1 MSARAP
7 ATVGPAI
14 LAGLIP
20 IRAVV
25 FDLFDTLVD
34 LVSEDMPLTEHA
46 GRMIPA
52 TLVRLHALT
61 ADYGSVDLDDF
72 LSVMR
77 ENEKRF
83 LETHYAKHIE
93 LSTTERFTALVRSLE
108 MDDPDLVA
116 LLVNTHMAGLR
127 EHVRVLDHHP
137 DVLSQL
143 KSRVRLGVCSNF
155 SHVPTAE
162 EVLEASHLAD
172 LFDTVVISEAAG
184 FRKPH
189 PEIFRATLAGLG
201 VEEHEV
207 LHVGDSLK
215 ADVAGAADLGIPTV
229 WITRRI
235 KEPEKALSGYSGPR
249 PDFQIEDLSELD
261 GLLRQME

>member
-1 MSARAP
+1 M
-7 ATVGPAI
+7 VGGPM
-14 LAGLIP
+14 P

-34 LVSEDMPLTEHA
+34 LVSEDMPLAEHA

-52 TLVRLHALT
+52 TFIRLHGLT
-61 ADYGSVDLDDF
+61 ADYGSVGLDDF
-72 LSVMR
+72 LSAMKD
-77 ENEKRF
+77 NEKRF

-93 LSTTERFTALVRSLE
+93 LSTTERFSTLVRSLG
-108 MDDPDLVA
+108 MDEPELVE

-162 EVLEASHLAD
+162 EVLEASHLSR
-172 LFDTVVISEAAG
+172 FIRHRG
-184 FRKPH
+184 
-189 PEIFRATLAGLG
+189 
-201 VEEHEV
+201 
-207 LHVGDSLK
+207 
-215 ADVAGAADLGIPTV
+215 DLGSRWLPQAA
-229 WITRRI
+229 
-235 KEPEKALSGYSGPR
+235 P
-249 PDFQIEDLSELD
+249 
-261 GLLRQME
+261 